1 MTHTEKLQQIFE
13 AALKDNSEFTKPLTR
28 AFPTSPSAQP
38 VAVSQPAPA
47 PEPEPEPV
55 IEVPAAPAAN
65 AGLSDAASAELG
77 ALLEEQHQ
85 RKTNKHRRETVVTLA
100 VVLVLTGGGAGWFV
114 QSPQR
119 LQAMKEAVHDIRS
132 VGDVKSIVAKYQA
145 ALEKIG
151 DRSKQ
156 IDHATVSMGVNAN
169 QDDAVDPNMNAEMLA
184 LMGGKGKTTGE
195 RNQMVWNAFGSKKD
209 TTEAKNDPQPT
220 AAVPREYSVR

>member
-1 MTHTEKLQQIFE
+1 MTHTEKLQQIFA
-13 AALKDNSEFTKPLTR
+13 AALKDNSEFDKAPTR

-47 PEPEPEPV
+47 AEPEPV
-55 IEVPAAPAAN
+55 IEVPAAPAEN
-65 AGLSDAASAELG
+65 AGLSAAASAELG
-77 ALLEEQHQ
+77 TLLDEQHQ
-85 RKTNKHRRETVVTLA
+85 RKASKHRRETLATLA
-100 VVLVLTGGGAGWFV
+100 VILTLTGGGVGWIV

-145 ALEKIG
+145 ALDKIG

-156 IDHATVSMGVNAN
+156 IDHATVSMGVSAN

-195 RNQMVWNAFGSKKD
+195 RNQKVQNAFGSQKD

-220 AAVPREYSVR
+220 AAVPREYSVH